1 MAENGVPGEE
11 KVLTM
16 ELKLLADVGLVGLP
30 SVGKSTFLS
39 VVSSAK
45 PEIADYPFT
54 TLSPNLGVTYLDDGS
69 SYIIADLPG
78 LIEGAHEGKGLGLD
92 FLRHIERCRVILHM
106 LDMTSENPLDDF
118 TKINNE
124 LESYGFNLIKRPMI
138 VCCTKV
144 EDDESTKKYLKVKEA
159 LKDKYDVFPICSILH
174 EGIKEV
180 LYKVKDELLT
190 APIFPMYE
198 EKDQEIKVYDAHLDI
213 KPEFEIVKKDAHTYI
228 IQGERIERTYALINL
243 STDEGI
249 MKLISTLR
257 NIGVD
262 EKLHELGA
270 KDGDTV
276 ILCDFEFEYY
286 E

>member
-1 MAENGVPGEE
+1 
-11 KVLTM
+11 
-16 ELKLLADVGLVGLP
+16 
-30 SVGKSTFLS
+30 
-39 VVSSAK
+39 
-45 PEIADYPFT
+45 
-54 TLSPNLGVTYLDDGS
+54 
-69 SYIIADLPG
+69 
-78 LIEGAHEGKGLGLD
+78 
-92 FLRHIERCRVILHM
+92 
-106 LDMTSENPLDDF
+106 
-118 TKINNE
+118 
-124 LESYGFNLIKRPMI
+124 
-138 VCCTKV
+138 
-144 EDDESTKKYLKVKEA
+144 
-159 LKDKYDVFPICSILH
+159 
-174 EGIKEV
+174 
-180 LYKVKDELLT
+180 
-190 APIFPMYE
+190 MYE